1 MTPKPQS
8 ILQPILQPTLPCPLA
23 NCPNHELLIEEQ
35 EAHQKTQA
43 RLEEATKLLERT
55 IAFLPKETPF
65 EQTLARW
72 AQTK

>member
-1 MTPKPQS
+1 MTN
-8 ILQPILQPTLPCPLA
+8 ITLPCPLA
-23 NCPNHELLIEEQ
+23 NCPNHELLIQEQ

-65 EQTLARW
+65 QKTLSEW
-72 AQTK
+72 EHLK